1 MRFTKKGEQVHASAD
16 LRRSLPNLLR
26 HHLGIVGARE
36 GCNQGGCGTR
46 IVPIDGEKINASRAL
61 AVPYRNRD
69 IVNFERLAQKDNR
82 LNGSVHSLPASKIAN
97 SFPER
102 GISKTRWSA
111 LNEKIRDTSHP
122 GLRSPSP
129 RLETTSL

>member
-1 MRFTKKGEQVHASAD
+1 MRFIKKGKQLQASAG

-26 HHLGIVGARE
+26 DHLGSVGARK
-36 GCNQGGCGTR
+36 GCNQGACGSR
-46 IVPIDGEKINASRAL
+46 IVPIDGKRINVSLAL

-82 LNGSVHSLPASKIAN
+82 LNGSVHPLPASTIAN
-97 SFPER
+97 SFPEM
-102 GISKTRWSA
+102 GMSKTRWSA
-111 LNEKIRDTSHP
+111 LNKTIRDTSHP